1 MKILH
6 VTLLLAL
13 SIASASANHDNVDH
27 YATGSGFLTPDS
39 ESQYFWEYRCN
50 AVDKLTGVY
59 FTPIESEI
67 DTNRA
72 YLLDNCALMVLVDE
86 SLDAI
91 GVQVLVDTTLELV
104 DPDPAVYF
112 RQVPLV
118 YCDGFGPSLPGC
130 VQK

>member
-13 SIASASANHDNVDH
+13 SIASASANHTKVDH
-27 YATGSGFLTPDS
+27 YTTGSGFVSPDS
-39 ESQYFWEYRCN
+39 ESQYYWEYRCN
-50 AVDKLTGVY
+50 NVDSLTGVY
-59 FTPIESEI
+59 FTSIESEI

-72 YLLDNCALMVLVDE
+72 YLLDDCALMVLVDE

-91 GVQVLVDTTLELV
+91 GVQGLVDITLELV
-104 DPDPAVYF
+104 DPAPAVYF

-118 YCDGFGPSLPGC
+118 YCDGFGPAIAGC
-130 VQK
+130 VSK